1 MDKYAG
7 KIQVAARVSDALA
20 AAIEKEGELHG
31 HSFRAETIRSLLM
44 KGLRSNDLRNRFAMM
59 ARALKDRDGQIADLE
74 KQLKI
79 AQTQRDIQKE
89 RAEKLVREKDALT
102 RNLVALRQEVDSIKD
117 GLETRTREVRITP
130 ESHPVGRV
138 ASPIPEP
145 RFTPPA
151 MKPIGDTDVA
161 QWNGPPPIPPRPPGI
176 PKPDP
181 KLEGDGAIGYDPSA
195 ARDSFMVLSGIILIL
210 LGAGVAFLAY
220 IS

>member
-1 MDKYAG
+1 MSKHAG
-7 KIQVAARVSDALA
+7 KIQVAARVSEPLA
-20 AAIEKEGELHG
+20 AAIEKQGKLHG
-31 HSFRAETIRSLLM
+31 HSFRAETIRNLLV
-44 KGLRSNDLRNRFAMM
+44 KGLQSSDLRNRFAMM

-74 KQLKI
+74 RQLQI

-89 RAEKLVREKDALT
+89 RAEKLGREKETLT
-102 RNLVALRQEVDSIKD
+102 KNLVALRQEVDKIKD
-117 GLETRTREVRITP
+117 GLESRTREVRITP

-151 MKPIGDTDVA
+151 MKPIRDTDVA
-161 QWNGPPPIPPRPPGI
+161 QWSGPPPIPPRPPGI
-176 PKPDP
+176 PKPAP
-181 KLEGDGAIGYDPSA
+181 KLEVDGAIGYDPSA
-195 ARDSFMVLSGIILIL
+195 ARDSFVVLSGIILVL